1 MNQEKIGKLIKYLRE
16 QKKMTQDELA
26 EKLYVDR
33 TLISK
38 WEKGKTSLTS
48 EHLKLLSKYFEVST
62 DEILSG
68 ELLTRDNKDKITN
81 IKYEIYD
88 TNMKLKKTFKT
99 LLIISFFILIIF
111 LSFFFITF
119 YNSVSIYY
127 INGSSNNVSINDG
140 ILIKMKD
147 YIILKMDVNSEED
160 IKEMSLYYKDKKSND
175 KSIIS
180 LENGN
185 SIYIVDYIDNQD
197 YFDFKN
203 INNILKNMYL
213 IVDFENNNTINAKLE
228 YTQVYSNKNIFFT
241 RKNQNKKDVADKA
254 DIATPLSKKIEI
266 VYNKYGN
273 YNTSIEI
280 DNFKYNVVIFDSNL
294 SIDYTNMGEKYVLS
308 YDKFDYEY
316 LSKLKDDVEIYSSV
330 INKSKCKNNSKECND
345 DLKVINKILDYL
357 IENRK

>member
-48 EHLKLLSKYFEVST
+48 EHLKSLSKYFEVST

-68 ELLTRDNKDKITN
+68 ELLTKDNKDKITN

-127 INGSSNNVSINDG
+127 INGSSNNLSINDG
-140 ILIKMKD
+140 IFIKMKD
-147 YIILKMDVNSEED
+147 YIILKIDVNCEED
-160 IKEMSLYYKDKKSND
+160 IKEMNLYYKDKT
-175 KSIIS
+175 IIS
-180 LENGN
+180 LENSN
-185 SIYIVDYIDNQD
+185 SIYIVDYIDNQE
-197 YFDFKN
+197 YFDFRN
-203 INNILKNMYL
+203 INDILKNMYL
-213 IVDFENNNTINAKLE
+213 KVKFESDNTITTKLE
-228 YTQVYSNKNIFFT
+228 YTQVYSNKNIFLT
-241 RKNQNKKDVADKA
+241 YKNQNQIDVAKE
-254 DIATPLSKKIEI
+254 INTTSKLSKKFDNVYDKYGEYNVIIEI
-266 VYNKYGN
+266 SN
-273 YNTSIEI
+273 I
-280 DNFKYNVVIFDSNL
+280 KYNVVIFDSNL
-294 SIDYTNMGEKYVLS
+294 SIDYTRNKTNYVLN
-308 YDKFDYEY
+308 YNKFDYEY
-316 LSKLKDDVEIYSSV
+316 FSKSKDGIDIYSSV
-330 INKSKCKNNSKECND
+330 IENNKCHNNSKECNN
-345 DLKVINKILDYL
+345 DLEVINKVLDYL
-357 IENRK
+357 IENKK